1 MMVCEKGCVSPPV
14 ASAMCHACHPL
25 SCANSRKLE
34 EGAHGKMPHAPQ
46 IMHMNDRN
54 ARLVIDKVPA
64 CTTASV
70 LGELA
75 AHLAAKTSPAL
86 FTRQMPTERLCSS
99 RSLLLEALAASP
111 GCLKTSLEEHW
122 MEGALLTHACP
133 ADLMRFKEA
142 RLCIFRPRLA
152 PSARHG
158 CCKPRIVAVKFL

>member
-1 MMVCEKGCVSPPV
+1 
-14 ASAMCHACHPL
+14 
-25 SCANSRKLE
+25 
-34 EGAHGKMPHAPQ
+34 MPHAPQ

-152 PSARHG
+152 LSARHG
-158 CCKPRIVAVKFL
+158 CCKARIVAVRFL